1 MKQPRFADHSET
13 ISQAEQAI
21 ADSDHR
27 NALLQE
33 MLAGLALSDQTCQ
46 LLFDAPTEQVAV
58 AEQELLAEIQRRQAL
73 LPAQPAQPGEG
84 RKSRRPTMMRGL
96 MI

>member
-13 ISQAEQAI
+13 ISQAEHGI

-46 LLFDAPTEQVAV
+46 LLFEAPTEQVAV

-73 LPAQPAQPGEG
+73 LTAQPGEG
-84 RKSRRPTMMRGL
+84 RKSRRPTIMRGL

>member
-1 MKQPRFADHSET
+1 MKQPRFADHSEA
-13 ISQAEQAI
+13 ILQAEQAI
-21 ADSDHR
+21 ADCDHR

-58 AEQELLAEIQRRQAL
+58 AEQELLAEIQRRQAS
-73 LPAQPAQPGEG
+73 QPAQPGAG

>member
-1 MKQPRFADHSET
+1 MNHPRFAHHSDVIER
-13 ISQAEQAI
+13 AEQAI
-21 ADSDHR
+21 ADSEQR

-33 MLAGLALSDQTCQ
+33 MLAGLDLSEQTCQ

-58 AEQELLAEIQRRQAL
+58 AEQEMLAEIQRRQAL
-73 LPAQPAQPGEG
+73 SPSQPGES

>member
-73 LPAQPAQPGEG
+73 LLAQPGEG

>member
-33 MLAGLALSDQTCQ
+33 MLAGLALSDQTC
-46 LLFDAPTEQVAV
+46 
-58 AEQELLAEIQRRQAL
+58 
-73 LPAQPAQPGEG
+73 
-84 RKSRRPTMMRGL
+84 
-96 MI
+96 

>member
-1 MKQPRFADHSET
+1 MKQPRFADHSEA
-13 ISQAEQAI
+13 ILQAEQAI

-33 MLAGLALSDQTCQ
+33 MLAGLALSDPTCQ

-58 AEQELLAEIQRRQAL
+58 AEQELLAEIQRRQAS
-73 LPAQPAQPGEG
+73 QPAQPGEG

>member
-1 MKQPRFADHSET
+1 MKQPRFADHSEA
-13 ISQAEQAI
+13 ILQAEQAI

-33 MLAGLALSDQTCQ
+33 MLAGLALSDQTWQ

-58 AEQELLAEIQRRQAL
+58 AEQELLAEIQRRQAS
-73 LPAQPAQPGEG
+73 QPAQPGEG

>member
-1 MKQPRFADHSET
+1 MKQPRFAHHSET
-13 ISQAEQAI
+13 IAQAEQAI

-58 AEQELLAEIQRRQAL
+58 AEQELLAEIQRRQAR
-73 LPAQPAQPGEG
+73 QPAQPGET
-84 RKSRRPTMMRGL
+84 RKSRRPAMMRGL

>member
-58 AEQELLAEIQRRQAL
+58 AEQELLAEIQHRQTL
-73 LPAQPAQPGEG
+73 LPAQPGEG

>member
-1 MKQPRFADHSET
+1 MKQPRFAHHSET
-13 ISQAEQAI
+13 IAQAEQAI

-73 LPAQPAQPGEG
+73 QPAQTGEG
-84 RKSRRPTMMRGL
+84 RKSRRPAMMRGL

>member
-1 MKQPRFADHSET
+1 MMKQPRFAHHSDVIER
-13 ISQAEQAI
+13 AEQVI
-21 ADSDHR
+21 ADSEQR

-33 MLAGLALSDQTCQ
+33 MLAGLALSEQTCQ
-46 LLFDAPTEQVAV
+46 LLFNAPGEQVAV
-58 AEQELLAEIQRRQAL
+58 AEQELLAEFRRRQAM
-73 LPAQPAQPGEG
+73 LPEQQGES

>member
-1 MKQPRFADHSET
+1 MKQPRFADHSEA
-13 ISQAEQAI
+13 ILQAEQAI

-58 AEQELLAEIQRRQAL
+58 AEQELLAEIQRRQAS
-73 LPAQPAQPGEG
+73 QPAQPGEG

>member
-73 LPAQPAQPGEG
+73 LPAQSGEG

>member
-1 MKQPRFADHSET
+1 MKQPRFSHHSET
-13 ISQAEQAI
+13 IAQAEQAI

-27 NALLQE
+27 NTLLQE

-46 LLFDAPTEQVAV
+46 LLFDASTEQVAA
-58 AEQELLAEIQRRQAL
+58 AEQELLAEIQRRQL
-73 LPAQPAQPGEG
+73 SLPAQPGES

>member
-33 MLAGLALSDQTCQ
+33 MLAGLALSEQTCQ

-58 AEQELLAEIQRRQAL
+58 AEQELLAEIQRRQG
-73 LPAQPAQPGEG
+73 AQATQPGEG
-84 RKSRRPTMMRGL
+84 RKRRRPTMMRGL